1 MKRMKK
7 LAGAIA
13 LAAVF
18 GLAGC
23 NLATSGLFTLT
34 IPGEWPPSDYD
45 HGDREVIG
53 PGDLDMGEIR
63 IGGQPQTFLMG
74 SPPNNPNE
82 IGRNDHEGPQRLVTI
97 SAGFWISETPVT
109 QAQWYSVMGSFT
121 FTSQPAP
128 IGGDSSVRRPMHT
141 VNWFDTLVFANRL
154 SYRED
159 FTPAYMING
168 STNPD
173 DWGAVPTSAAHPN
186 FAAWDAV
193 QIVPG
198 STGYRLPT
206 EAQWE
211 FAARAGTT
219 TPFSDGVQEPTVESL
234 DRIGWFAFNGG
245 AMTGREVGLKE
256 PNAWGLYDIHGN
268 IGEWVWDRFGLY
280 PSHAQTD
287 PAGPLSG
294 VNRVIRGGGGFGGGG
309 MELARSAAR
318 NATTPPFSDFT
329 WSGFRLVRP

>member
-1 MKRMKK
+1 MKK
-7 LAGAIA
+7 LIIAVA

-23 NLATSGLFTLT
+23 NLGTSGFGTIT
-34 IPGEWPPSDYD
+34 IPPAYS
-45 HGDREVIG
+45 HGDRVVIG
-53 PGDLDMGEIR
+53 KGDLDMGEVR
-63 IGGQPQTFLMG
+63 VGGHPQTFYMG
-74 SPPNNPNE
+74 SPQGE
-82 IGRNDHEGPQRLVTI
+82 DGRNDNEGPQRLVTI

-109 QAQWYSVMGSFT
+109 QAQWYYVMGSFT
-121 FTSQPAP
+121 FISQPP
-128 IGGDSSVRRPMHT
+128 PTGGDSSVRRPMRS

-154 SYRED
+154 SEREG

-173 DWGAVPTSAAHPN
+173 DWGDVPRNNAHPDLD
-186 FAAWDAV
+186 AWNRV
-193 QIVPG
+193 EIVPG

-219 TPFSDGVQEPTVESL
+219 TPFSDGVEVPTTESL

-245 AMTGREVGLKE
+245 VMTGREVGLKE
-256 PNAWGLYDIHGN
+256 PNPWGLYDIHGN
-268 IGEWVWDRFGLY
+268 VAEWVWDWFGAY

-287 PAGPLSG
+287 PAGASWGNTRTFRSGHALS
-294 VNRVIRGGGGFGGGG
+294 NPN
-309 MELARSAAR
+309 AHRSAAR
-318 NATTPPFSDFT
+318 GSADTLSGPD
-329 WSGFRLVRP
+329 WMGFRLVRP